1 MPEFS
6 EYVDTQVEI
15 TVTVSD
21 FIDKCTT
28 EDLEELIEELIDRG
42 VLNIRDCIKSLAG
55 IETGVTVQ
63 EYEFD
68 KAIDK
73 ISRNRLQLTN
83 EEDIILQTIAS
94 RLV

>member
-21 FIDKCTT
+21 FIDQCNT

-42 VLNIRDCIKSLAG
+42 VLKKDCIKSLAG

>member
-6 EYVDTQVEI
+6 ESVDTQVDI

-21 FIDKCTT
+21 FIDQCNT

-42 VLNIRDCIKSLAG
+42 VLKKDCIKSLAG

-63 EYEFD
+63 EHVFNGV
-68 KAIDK
+68 IDT